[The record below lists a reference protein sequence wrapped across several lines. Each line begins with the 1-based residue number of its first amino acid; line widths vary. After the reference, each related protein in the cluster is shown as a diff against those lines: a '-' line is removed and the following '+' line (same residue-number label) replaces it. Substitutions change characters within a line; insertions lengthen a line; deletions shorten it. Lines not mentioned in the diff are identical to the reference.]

1 MTKNL
6 QELLAALA
14 DPNKTVYLK
23 SDGSLGSADD
33 AGLMGIIPKVPVRA
47 FGSPDFKSEYGVK
60 FAYVGGAM
68 VGGISSRAMVKA
80 FSEGGCLGI
89 FGSSGLTPAR
99 VQDEI
104 AALAA
109 DLKDK
114 PFGACLIHTP
124 QDPSWEEKVTEIYLK
139 HGVRV
144 IEASAFMQLTPSLV
158 RYRLSGATRRPDG
171 SLHVPNRVMAKVSR
185 VELARRFF
193 SPAPDKM
200 VQAALK
206 QGWITQQEADL
217 APHIPMACD
226 LTAEA
231 DSGGHTDFRP
241 SLPLWPAMVS
251 AAREFSAKY
260 GYAQPLRVG
269 AAGGIGTPW
278 ALLAASQIGAAYVVT
293 GSINQSCVESGLSP
307 AGRELLG
314 KAGQADMLQGPAA
327 DMFELGAKVQ
337 VLKFGTLYAMRA
349 QKLAEAYRQYGS
361 LEEIPAPERETF
373 ETQIFKQT
381 LAETWEQTRK
391 FFEERDPAQAAKA
404 EADAKYKMAL
414 VFRWYLGQASRWAI
428 GGVED
433 RRTDWQIFCGPAQG
447 AFNEWAKGSVYEA
460 VENRRVVDLA
470 MNLLYGA
477 SVLLR
482 QNLAM
487 TVGVLPFGSA
497 PEPRPRPLA
506 EISAYLG

>member
-6 QELLAALA
+6 QELLTALA
-14 DPNKTVYLK
+14 DPDKTIYLK
-23 SDGSLGSADD
+23 SDGALGSADD
-33 AGLMGIIPKVPVRA
+33 AGLLGIIPPVPVRS
-47 FGSPDFKSEYGVK
+47 FGSPDFKAEYGVK
-60 FAYVGGAM
+60 YAYVGGAM
-68 VGGISSRAMVKA
+68 VGGISSGAMVKA

-89 FGSSGLTPAR
+89 FGSSGLPPAR
-99 VQDEI
+99 VEDEV

-124 QDPSWEEKVTEIYLK
+124 QDPSWEEKVVEIYLK

-158 RYRLSGATRRPDG
+158 RYRLSGAVRRPDG
-171 SLHVPNRVMAKVSR
+171 SIHVPNRVMAKVSR

-206 QGWITQQEADL
+206 RGWITPQEAEL
-217 APHIPMACD
+217 APYIPMACD

-241 SLPLWPAMVS
+241 ALPLWPSIV
-251 AAREFSAKY
+251 AAAKEFSDKY
-260 GYAQPLRVG
+260 GYDRPLRVG
-269 AAGGIGTPW
+269 AAGGIGAPW
-278 ALLAASQIGAAYVVT
+278 ALLAARQVGASYAVT

-314 KAGQADMLQGPAA
+314 KAGQTDMVQGPAA

-337 VLKFGTLYAMRA
+337 VLKFGTLYAMRS

-361 LEEIPAPERETF
+361 LEEIPVADREVM
-373 ETQIFKQT
+373 ETQIFRQT
-381 LAETWEQTRK
+381 LADTWSQTRK
-391 FFEERDPAQAAKA
+391 FFEERDPAQAVKA
-404 EADAKYKMAL
+404 EGDPKYKMAL

-428 GGVED
+428 AGVED
-433 RRTDWQIFCGPAQG
+433 RRADWQIFCGPSQG
-447 AFNEWAKGSVYEA
+447 AFNEWAKGTVFEA

-477 SVLLR
+477 SVLMR
-482 QNLAM
+482 RNMAAAF
-487 TVGVLPFGSA
+487 GVLPFGAA
-497 PEPRPRPLA
+497 PQLRPKALA
-506 EISAYLG
+506 EISPYLG